1 MMHRVRRTHFSLL
14 VLGGVAAASV
24 LGACGDDPDP
34 VEPAALEGIWSD
46 ADVEGYELA
55 GTLTMSFEDGRVGV
69 QGGCNNLMGP
79 YELDGDQL
87 TAGPLASTMMAC
99 PDPLMAQDEWIAE
112 LLSDGIGVEVDGTTL
127 TLSSGEVTITLRGT
141 T

>member
-1 MMHRVRRTHFSLL
+1 MHRVKRTHLPLL
-14 VLGGVAAASV
+14 ALGVAAVASA

-34 VEPAALEGIWSD
+34 LEPAALEGTWSD
-46 ADVEGYELA
+46 PEVEGYELA
-55 GTLTMSFEDGRVGV
+55 GTLTMNFEDGRIAV

-99 PDPLMAQDEWIAE
+99 PDPLMEQDTWIAG
-112 LLSDGIGVEVDGTTL
+112 LLSGGVGVEVDGTTL
-127 TLSSGEVTITLRGT
+127 TLSSGDVTITLRGT

>member
-1 MMHRVRRTHFSLL
+1 MI
-14 VLGGVAAASV
+14 SV

-34 VEPAALEGIWSD
+34 VDPAALEGTWSD
-46 ADVEGYELA
+46 AEVDGYELA
-55 GTLTMSFEDGRVGV
+55 GTLTMTFEDGRVAV
-69 QGGCNNLMGP
+69 EGGCNNLMGP

-99 PDPLMAQDEWIAE
+99 PDPLMDQDTWIAG
-112 LLSDGIGVEVDGTTL
+112 LLSAGVGVEVDAAEL

-141 T
+141 S